1 MEEKMKQFII
11 LCVLLL
17 TGCSGG
23 GFESVRQTLPES
35 KPVEQETMDPYV
47 KVYSVAGSTDGVV
60 FLADERDKWIVTE
73 AAVFRDHPSALIQTN
88 KGQQVEAELQAF
100 DIEKNI
106 AIIHMRNSAA
116 VKAVEQENQQLLE
129 EMLNADKLTASDRY
143 MLYAALKDVEA
154 PHKYDLK
161 VLEEY
166 EKSTF
171 TYNPDVIEHFVLT
184 FNTAFNQYVKNGDFS
199 LIETYI
205 LPDLLKDA
213 LQKEEARLLI
223 EDMKITEIGQS
234 GFEWVV
240 KGETASYAITYKVN
254 RVNGRFYVTSI
265 FIDE

>member
-1 MEEKMKQFII
+1 MKRLII
-11 LCVLLL
+11 LCLLL
-17 TGCSGG
+17 LSGCSGG
-23 GFESVRQTLPES
+23 GFESVSQVIPEG
-35 KPVEQETMDPYV
+35 KPAEKEIMDAHV
-47 KVYSVAGSTDGVV
+47 KIYSVAGSTDGVV
-60 FLADERDKWIVTE
+60 FLADQRDKWIVTE
-73 AAVFRDHPSALIQTN
+73 ASVFRDHPKTLVLTSE
-88 KGQQVEAELQAF
+88 GQQVEGELQAF
-100 DIEKNI
+100 NIEKNI
-106 AIIHMRNSAA
+106 AIVHIRNSAET
-116 VKAVEQENQQLLE
+116 KAIEQEDQQFLE
-129 EMLNADKLTASDRY
+129 DMLKSDKLTSEDRY
-143 MLYAALKDVEA
+143 RLHEA
-154 PHKYDLK
+154 FKVGDAPKKYDMT
-161 VLEEY
+161 VLEDY

-171 TYNPDVIEHFVLT
+171 TYNPDAIEHFILT

-265 FIDE
+265 FIDK

>member
-1 MEEKMKQFII
+1 MKQFII

-184 FNTAFNQYVKNGDFS
+184 FNTAFNQYVKSGDFS
-199 LIETYI
+199 LINSYI
-205 LPDLLKDA
+205 LSDLLKEA
-213 LQKEEARLLI
+213 LQKEDARLLI
-223 EDMKITEIGQS
+223 EDMKVTELGQS
-234 GFEWVV
+234 GFEWYV
-240 KGETASYAITYKVN
+240 KGETEAFSLTYKVN
-254 RVNGRFYVTSI
+254 RVNGNYYMTYI
-265 FIDE
+265 NIDK